1 MIANAYDCRTP
12 YIKFLDYFFIGL
24 VLLFPFE
31 RALVSSRGEGAFLQ
45 YFVILFFILS
55 LPVWHYYY
63 RHWSKPII
71 AYIIFLI
78 IGTISDFRTLSSVSI
93 SSLISAELRVW
104 IVLFVMMVSYNM
116 SRRSETCY
124 KYFIGALVIMSLM
137 VACMHVIGIGVD
149 EFEERGVEGT
159 RVSVM
164 GANLNSTARDVGIF
178 MFYAFLVVVNGV
190 KRGLFMK
197 FLSLVLSVVSLGSL
211 LRTGSRGGMLAIT
224 CTFPFVFFTARNP
237 SKKLLYLFMIVCVLV
252 AIVFAV
258 LHTPMLLDRL
268 DKARYGGDTGGRERF
283 FYTILY
289 LWGEA
294 KMLGYGNF
302 GYKFILGPAANFG
315 EQLASHCTY
324 TYALIATGLCGC
336 GFYYGFLVSMV
347 YEAVKIRFLE
357 YGNLLLLC
365 LIMALLGGITMNI
378 EYTKW
383 LYIIYGLIMGRY
395 ENFKCQKN
403 CCCNVRYYIQMR

>member
-1 MIANAYDCRTP
+1 MIGKAYDRRTQ
-12 YIKFLDYFFIGL
+12 YIKFLDSFFIGL

-31 RALVSSRGEGAFLQ
+31 RAFVSGRGEGAFLQ

-55 LPVWHYYY
+55 LPVWRHYY

-71 AYIIFLI
+71 AYVIFLTV
-78 IGTISDFRTLSSVSI
+78 GTISDLRTLSSISI
-93 SSLISAELRVW
+93 LSLISAELRVW
-104 IVLFVMMVSYNM
+104 IVLFVMIVAYNM
-116 SRRSETCY
+116 SLRSEKCY
-124 KYFIGALVIMSLM
+124 KWFIGALVIMSLT
-137 VACMHVIGIGVD
+137 VACMHTLGIGVV
-149 EFEERGVEGT
+149 EFEEKGVEGS
-159 RVSVM
+159 RVAVM
-164 GANLNSTARDVGIF
+164 GANLNSTARDVGVF
-178 MFYAFLVVVNGV
+178 MFYAFLVVVNGI

-197 FLSLVLSVVSLGSL
+197 VLMSVLSVVSLWSL
-211 LRTGSRGGMLAIT
+211 LHTGSRGGVLAVA
-224 CTFPFVFFTARNP
+224 CALPFVFFTAKNP
-237 SKKLLYLFMIVCVLV
+237 SKKALYAFMIGCAMV
-252 AIVFAV
+252 AIFFAV

-268 DKARYGGDTGGRERF
+268 NKARYGGDTGGRERF
-283 FYTILY
+283 FYAILY

-294 KMLGYGNF
+294 KMLGYGSI
-302 GYKFILGPAANFG
+302 GYKFVLGPAAYFG

-365 LIMALLGGITMNI
+365 LIMALLGGITMNV

-383 LYIIYGLIMGRY
+383 LYIVYGLIMGRY
-395 ENFKCQKN
+395 ENFKRQKRF
-403 CCCNVRYYIQMR
+403 CPNVRNYIQM